1 MPFSRYH
8 RTKYIVRRTVV
19 ITHVFNPVILNVI
32 RLEPLRKTQHS
43 RTPNSHRSNR
53 VECSRKLRPI
63 EVVIECGSRGEP
75 AYYYTPSDYYG
86 LLNELLRSNAS
97 WPLHRQSVQTLS
109 LSGESFLWSAAVL
122 FFSEI
127 KGVRSRHRTVSV
139 AFVFGIDRVWEA
151 NRCWS

>member
-19 ITHVFNPVILNVI
+19 ITHVFNPAILNVI

-53 VECSRKLRPI
+53 AEYSRKLRPI

-75 AYYYTPSDYYG
+75 AYYYTPSDYYD
-86 LLNELLRSNAS
+86 LLNELLPEVTRADRFTAS
-97 WPLHRQSVQTLS
+97 QYKHCCRCPVSLFCGLLRYYFSLKSKGSDHVIVQ
-109 LSGESFLWSAAVL
+109 
-122 FFSEI
+122 
-127 KGVRSRHRTVSV
+127 
-139 AFVFGIDRVWEA
+139 
-151 NRCWS
+151 